1 MLKNERATRET
12 SARATSTT
20 AAPAARNQ
28 KKAAPAA
35 RNTKMAKKND
45 YDIKDAKLAPAG
57 KKRVDWAARDM
68 PVLNLI
74 AERFRKEKPLKGA
87 KMVACLHVTAETANL
102 MRTLKAGGADV
113 SLCASNPLSTQ
124 DDVAAT
130 LAIDD
135 QIPTWAIRGEDSK
148 TYHRHL
154 QTAVEVGPN
163 LTMDDGADLVS
174 LLHTTHKQY
183 ASRVVA
189 SMEETT
195 TGVIRLKALE
205 ADGRLTIP
213 VVAVNDADTKHLFDN
228 RYGTGQS
235 TMDAI
240 IRATDGLIAGKVVV
254 VVGYGWCGRGV
265 ASRAAGMGAQVIV
278 TEIDPMKALEAAM
291 DGFRVMP
298 MAKAAREGDIFVSVT
313 GNMHTIAEKH
323 FPLLKDGAVVSN
335 AGHFDIEIDVKG
347 LTKLAKKINKNLRHC
362 VDEYVLAGGKRVYLL
377 AEGRLVNLA
386 AAEGHPASVMDMS
399 FATQAL
405 AAEWAWKAAQKSK
418 LDVRVHAV
426 PRKIEEDV
434 ASLKLAAMGIA
445 IDKLTPEQKKYL
457 SSWEFGTS

>member
-1 MLKNERATRET
+1 MLKNDRETREQ
-12 SARATSTT
+12 STHANPSN
-20 AAPAARNQ
+20 AASAARRQ
-28 KKAAPAA
+28 A
-35 RNTKMAKKND
+35 MAKKTET
-45 YDIKDAKLAPAG
+45 YDIKDPKLAPVG

-68 PVLNLI
+68 PVLGLI
-74 AERFRKEKPLKGA
+74 ADRFRKEKPLKGA
-87 KMVACLHVTAETANL
+87 KMTACLHVTAETANL

-113 SLCASNPLSTQ
+113 ALCASNPLSTQ

-130 LAIDD
+130 LSIDD

-154 QTAVEVGPN
+154 QAAVERQPN

-174 LLHTTHKQY
+174 LLHTTHKQH

-205 ADGRLTIP
+205 KEGRLTIP

-235 TMDAI
+235 TIDAI
-240 IRATDGLIAGKVVV
+240 IRATDVLLAGKVFV
-254 VVGYGWCGRGV
+254 VVGYGWCGRGL
-265 ASRAAGMGAQVIV
+265 ASRAAGAGAQVIV
-278 TEIDPMKALEAAM
+278 CEIDPMKALEAAM

-298 MAKAAREGDIFVSVT
+298 MAKAAREGDVFVSVT
-313 GNMHTIAEKH
+313 GNMHTMAAKH
-323 FPLLKDGAVVSN
+323 FPLMKDGAIISN
-335 AGHFDIEIDVKG
+335 AGHFDIEIDVKS
-347 LTKLAKKINKNLRHC
+347 LTRMAKKVNTNLRHC
-362 VDEYVLAGGKRVYLL
+362 VDEYVMEGGKRIYLL

-405 AAEWAWKAAQKSK
+405 AAEWAWKSALKGK

-426 PRKIEEDV
+426 PRQIEEDV
-434 ASLKLAAMGIA
+434 ASLKLAAMDIS

>member
-1 MLKNERATRET
+1 
-12 SARATSTT
+12 
-20 AAPAARNQ
+20 
-28 KKAAPAA
+28 
-35 RNTKMAKKND
+35 MAKKTET
-45 YDIKDAKLAPAG
+45 YDIKDPKLAPAG

-68 PVLNLI
+68 PVLGLI

-87 KMVACLHVTAETANL
+87 KMTACLHVTAETANL
-102 MRTLKAGGADV
+102 MRTLQAGGADV
-113 SLCASNPLSTQ
+113 ALCASNPLSTQ

-135 QIPTWAIRGEDSK
+135 KIPTYAIRGEDSK
-148 TYHRHL
+148 TYYRHL
-154 QTAVEVGPN
+154 QTGVERQPN

-174 LLHTTHKQY
+174 LLHTTMKQH

-205 ADGRLTIP
+205 KDGRLTIP

-235 TMDAI
+235 TLDAI
-240 IRATDGLIAGKVVV
+240 MRSTGALIAGKVVV

-265 ASRAAGMGAQVIV
+265 AARAAGMGAQVIV
-278 TEIDPMKALEAAM
+278 TEIDPMRGLEAAM

-298 MAKAAREGDIFVSVT
+298 MAKAAKEGDIFVSVT
-313 GNMHTIAEKH
+313 GNMHTMAAKH
-323 FPLLKDGAVVSN
+323 FPLMKDGAVVSN
-335 AGHFDIEIDVKG
+335 AGHFDIEIDVKA
-347 LTKLAKKINKNLRHC
+347 LTKLAKKVNRDLNHC
-362 VDEYVLAGGKRVYLL
+362 VDEYVLAGGKRIYLL

-405 AAEWAWKAAQKSK
+405 AAEWAWKSAQKGNFP
-418 LDVRVHAV
+418 VRVHNV
-426 PRKIEEDV
+426 PREIEENV
-434 ASLKLAAMGIA
+434 ASLKLASMGIA
-445 IDKLTPEQKKYL
+445 IDKLTPEQRRYL
-457 SSWEFGTS
+457 NSWEFGTS

>member
-1 MLKNERATRET
+1 MLKNDREAREARDAGNST
-12 SARATSTT
+12 SQGA
-20 AAPAARNQ
+20 AARKQNMV
-28 KKAAPAA
+28 KKPEAS
-35 RNTKMAKKND
+35 D
-45 YDIKDAKLAPAG
+45 VKDPKLAAAG
-57 KKRVDWAARDM
+57 KKRVDWASRDM

-87 KMVACLHVTAETANL
+87 KMTACLHVTAETANL

-113 SLCASNPLSTQ
+113 ALCASNPLSTQ

-130 LAIDD
+130 LSVDD
-135 QIPTWAIRGEDSK
+135 GIPTWAIRGEDSK

-154 QTAVEVGPN
+154 QLGVERQPN
-163 LTMDDGADLVS
+163 LTMDDGADLVT
-174 LLHTTHKQY
+174 LLHTTMTQY

-205 ADGRLTIP
+205 KQRRLTIP

-235 TMDAI
+235 TIDAI
-240 IRATDGLIAGKVVV
+240 IRATDVLLAGKVFVV
-254 VVGYGWCGRGV
+254 IGYGWCGRGL
-265 ASRAAGMGAQVIV
+265 ASRAAGAGAQVIV

-323 FPLLKDGAVVSN
+323 FPLLKDGAIVAN

-347 LTKLAKKINKNLRHC
+347 LTKLAKKVTKNLRHC

-405 AAEWAWKAAQKSK
+405 AAEWAWKSAQKGK
-418 LDVRVHAV
+418 LDIRVHAV
-426 PRKIEEDV
+426 PRQIEDDV